1 MSFVRIAENILNKL
15 TIIYLTTNYIYKNMI
30 ISGLSVIGHEDSS
43 RSIIAQSQF
52 FKRSIIYSLM
62 LFYIHISFCKFFT
75 ILFYEKKI
83 NLLTSSH
90 RNAFNK
96 MQNDCLSKS

>member
-43 RSIIAQSQF
+43 RSIIAQSIF
-52 FKRSIIYSLM
+52 
-62 LFYIHISFCKFFT
+62 
-75 ILFYEKKI
+75 
-83 NLLTSSH
+83 
-90 RNAFNK
+90 
-96 MQNDCLSKS
+96 